1 LKRMKAAYPL
11 DRKMA
16 LARIEAAKAEKQR
29 SLSTISSDE
38 SLENQVKQAEA
49 RYKEAQV
56 IAPTDG
62 TILRLLAHEGELVQ
76 GKPILQMANLKEM
89 IVVAEISV
97 DFRPLIKEGDQAE
110 ITSKVFKEPEKED
123 KKEQCLGKLEGEV
136 YTIEDMVGKP
146 QVANPDP
153 LAPSDKRIVQV
164 KIKLTKKEQ
173 NALAAKYIGHEVK
186 VKIVKPKQ
194 QKNGPK

>member
-1 LKRMKAAYPL
+1 
-11 DRKMA
+11 
-16 LARIEAAKAEKQR
+16 
-29 SLSTISSDE
+29 
-38 SLENQVKQAEA
+38 
-49 RYKEAQV
+49 
-56 IAPTDG
+56 
-62 TILRLLAHEGELVQ
+62 ELVQ

-173 NALAAKYIGHEVK
+173 NALAAKY
-186 VKIVKPKQ
+186 
-194 QKNGPK
+194 